1 MPHWKKSLPLTY
13 RLHSDLETNWNK
25 STVILHPGEIVFC
38 AKRDGNI
45 EIKVGDG
52 QHTYSELPELTMH
65 NLPDHTWV
73 YFDIDTYHIG
83 RSEINLINPQ
93 TLAAWREESEEVDMS
108 VLDDIL

>member
-1 MPHWKKSLPLTY
+1 MARLNAYLPPTY
-13 RLHSDLETNWNK
+13 YLRSDLETNWNQ
-25 STVILHPGEIVFC
+25 STTILRLGEIVFC
-38 AKRDGNI
+38 AKKDGKI

-73 YFDIDTYHIG
+73 YFNINADYIG

-93 TLAAWREESEEVDMS
+93 TLATWREESEEVDIS